1 MFQTIIQQPSQRKFK
16 EAPFKYLLNFTSKLF
31 VLHLYPFWFH
41 LQLPT
46 TKKPRTDPKR
56 TCCSSTAPYNTCT
69 KPQKVSRSIHELL
82 ITPALSVHL
91 NLSLHRCLPIGTSF
105 GGHVSP
111 TGANYIASS
120 LFNLK
125 QVEGSKRSA
134 AVESIDYRSAR
145 SVTGVPLREP
155 VTLQTISCRYRPGTN
170 R

>member
-1 MFQTIIQQPSQRKFK
+1 MFQTIIQQLSQRKFK

-31 VLHLYPFWFH
+31 FLHH
-41 LQLPT
+41 LSPILST
-46 TKKPRTDPKR
+46 TSNHQETSHRPQR
-56 TCCSSTAPYNTCT
+56 TCCSSTAPHNTCT
-69 KPQKVSRSIHELL
+69 KPQKISRSIHGLL
-82 ITPALSVHL
+82 ITPAPSVHL

-105 GGHVSP
+105 EGHVSP